1 MLRLLTIHTL
11 LLAHVSLVSADVK
24 FIAPAA
30 GASIVG
36 GTAFTVAWAE
46 TGDAP
51 ALADLSSYTL
61 FLFSG
66 SNTAPT
72 QLYQLSASTFAAA
85 GKSVSVTVPVNTGGV
100 GTNAYFLGMLSVA
113 TAGGTVWN
121 YSNRFT
127 LTGMTGT
134 FDPTVA
140 AAVKAVSGSTGPPS
154 VNKVAQDA
162 DPIGTSVGE
171 GAWATP
177 YNMQIGNTKYA
188 PMQPVPP
195 TTITATNLEPLW
207 PTSAVRFASTFLPL
221 PSQVTTL
228 TQANTYSISSRAN
241 TAIPASSPVDEMER
255 YLNRWKD

>member
-1 MLRLLTIHTL
+1 MRPSILQS
-11 LLAHVSLVSADVK
+11 LLAALIPLVSADVK
-24 FIAPAA
+24 FTAPAP
-30 GASIVG
+30 GASVVG
-36 GTAFTVAWAE
+36 GTAFTVTWAD

-66 SNTAPT
+66 SNAAPA

-85 GKSVSVTVPVNTGGV
+85 GKSVSVTVPVNTGGA

-127 LTGMTGT
+127 LTGMTGV
-134 FDPTVA
+134 FSPAVEA
-140 AAVKAVSGSTGPPS
+140 GVKAVSGTSGPPT
-154 VNKVAQDA
+154 VNKVAQNA
-162 DPIGTSVGE
+162 GATGTAPGD
-171 GAWATP
+171 GAFATP
-177 YNMQIGNTKYA
+177 YNMQTGLTKYA

-195 TTITATNLEPLW
+195 TAITATNLSPLW
-207 PTSAVRFASTFLPL
+207 PTSAVQFATTFLPL

-228 TQANTYSISSRAN
+228 TQPGTYSMSSRVN
-241 TAIPASSPVDEMER
+241 TAAAASSPVDDMQK